1 MVNTTQMMLPEATND
16 QFDQFELE
24 TLKTV
29 VKKCCAPRESVGC
42 AGNSKTQRMQMV

>member
-1 MVNTTQMMLPEATND
+1 VVNTTQMMLPEATN
-16 QFDQFELE
+16 DQFELE